1 MSKPVV
7 RMSVRAVVET
17 TLHESDLTPAASS
30 ARRMQEGAMAHRARQ
45 GSAPEREYRKE
56 VALSADYEGEALTL
70 HVTGRADGIFLRED
84 GVTVIEEIKL
94 GAPDQM
100 LVPAHSAQAAMY
112 GHMLLEGEE
121 MDRVCLRVLY
131 VDARGGPLAMYE
143 EERDRDSLRAGFE
156 TLCAAACAWEERKLV
171 RRQARD
177 ASLTSLAF
185 PFGEYRAGQRKFA
198 ANVYIALRERKR
210 LFAQAPTGIGK
221 TMAALYPALRAI
233 GEGRCARAV
242 FLAARTT
249 GRRSAM
255 DAMALITSAGARV
268 MTAEITAKDKICPQP
283 VRDCRPERCPLAEGF
298 YDRLPGALAEALTL
312 QRLGRAEIAALAQ
325 RHQVCPFELSLEIAM
340 LSDVVV
346 CDYNYVFD
354 PLVAMDRLMTG
365 PGGACL
371 LVDEA
376 HQLAPRVR
384 DAYSAAVS
392 LDELAQLRRETGR
405 TLGRKNPLYRAHTR
419 AMAALKALAQEDF
432 ERMDAPPKTLTD
444 AMEHLREAA
453 GEQLAL
459 GAGASAADSFSLAA
473 GYCFAAERFDER
485 YALLTSGAEK
495 HARIELVLLTAAREI
510 LENTR
515 RARGTV
521 YFSATLAPFDAAQK
535 MLGSEEGDA
544 CLMLPSP
551 FDPAQLK
558 ARIEPID
565 IRYASREQTAPQVAD
580 AIAAHLRAHGG
591 NTIVFF
597 PSYAYMA
604 RIGELLLGQDALADE
619 VFLREKRGMSEEEK
633 NALLSAFERPEAEG
647 RVVLL
652 AVLGGA
658 FAEGVDLPGERLKNV
673 IVVSTGLP
681 QPDARVRAMQ
691 AYYDGVGEDGFDL
704 CMTLPGMV
712 RVIQAAGRLIRTH
725 SDTGSLLLIDSRFR
739 YGRIRALLSGTLIG
753 DALGI

>member
-7 RMSVRAVVET
+7 RISVRAVVET
-17 TLHESDLTPAASS
+17 TLHESDLTPAASA
-30 ARRMQEGAMAHRARQ
+30 ARRMQEGASAHRARQ
-45 GSAPEREYRKE
+45 GSAQESAYRRE

-84 GVTVIEEIKL
+84 GATVIEEIKL
-94 GAPDQM
+94 GAPDQP
-100 LVPAHSAQAAMY
+100 LIPAHRAQAAMY
-112 GHMLLEGEE
+112 GHMLLESEA
-121 MDRVCLRVLY
+121 MDRICLRVLY
-131 VDARGGPLAMYE
+131 VDARGGTLKAYE
-143 EERDRDSLRAGFE
+143 EEQNRQSLRAEFE
-156 TLCAAACAWEERKLV
+156 ALCAAACAWEARKLA

-177 ASLTSLAF
+177 ETLADLPF
-185 PFGEYRAGQRKFA
+185 PFGTYRAGQRKFA
-198 ANVYIALRERKR
+198 ANVYIALRDKKR

-255 DAMALITSAGARV
+255 DAMDLLLRSGARA
-268 MTAEITAKDKICPQP
+268 MTAEITAKDKICPRE
-283 VRDCRPERCPLAEGF
+283 VRDCRPERCALAEGF
-298 YDRLPGALAEALTL
+298 YDRLPGALAEALGM
-312 QRLGRAEIAALAQ
+312 QRLGRAEITALAE
-325 RHQVCPFELSLEIAM
+325 RHGVCPFELSLEIAM
-340 LSDVVV
+340 LADVVV

-354 PLVAMDRLMTG
+354 PLVAMDRLMSG

-384 DAYSAAVS
+384 DAYSATVS
-392 LDELAQLRRETGR
+392 LDELTRLRRETGR
-405 TLGRKNPLYRAHTR
+405 VLGRKNPLYRAQTR
-419 AMAALKALAQEDF
+419 AIGAMKALAEDL
-432 ERMDAPPKTLTD
+432 ERMTELPETLLR
-444 AMEHLREAA
+444 AMQRLREAA

-485 YALLTSGAEK
+485 YALLAGGGEK
-495 HARIELVLLTAAREI
+495 RAKIELVLLTAAREI
-510 LENTR
+510 LESTK
-515 RARGTV
+515 RAHGTV
-521 YFSATLAPFDAAQK
+521 YFSATLAPFEAAQK
-535 MLGSEEGDA
+535 MLGSGEGDA

-551 FDPAQLK
+551 FAPSQLE

-565 IRYASREQTAPQVAD
+565 IRYASREQTAPQVAG
-580 AIAAHLRAHGG
+580 AIAAHLRSRGG

-604 RIGELLLGQDALADE
+604 RIGEILLGQEGLAEED
-619 VFLREKRGMSEEEK
+619 FLREKRGMTEEEK
-633 NALLSAFERPEAEG
+633 NALLSAFERTEAGG
-647 RVVLL
+647 RAVLL

-658 FAEGVDLPGERLKNV
+658 FAEGVDLPGEQLKNV

-681 QPDARVRAMQ
+681 QPDARVKAMQ
-691 AYYDGVGEDGFDL
+691 AYYDGIGEDGFDL

-712 RVIQAAGRLIRTH
+712 RVIQAAGRLIRTD

-739 YGRIRALLSGTLIG
+739 YARTRALLAGTLIG
-753 DALGI
+753 DALGV